1 MGWLV
6 FFLKMLYLKVFIL
19 SYDFILEFID
29 VPEVIS
35 NLQANT
41 VYWQE
46 CSEAL
51 QLQQLQ
57 QEQETT
63 NFKNRILEDNE
74 NETET
79 ETEASS

>member
-1 MGWLV
+1 M
-6 FFLKMLYLKVFIL
+6 
-19 SYDFILEFID
+19 
-29 VPEVIS
+29 
-35 NLQANT
+35 
-41 VYWQE
+41 YWQE